1 MPGIVLP
8 NDGFSMNQKIPHI
21 LIVDDEL
28 SMREFLELMLA
39 KAGYHVTC
47 AGNGKQALALL
58 GNGFFDLILLDIRL
72 GDISGIEVLR
82 AAKSQNPE
90 TIVIMISAYATAEN
104 AVEAMNEGA
113 YDYLPKPFDNRELKQ
128 TIAKALDLRTLS
140 EEKKSIDDELKKN
153 LHFGLLVGS
162 SPRMQHIY
170 ETIKQIAPTRTS
182 VLITG
187 ESGTGKE
194 LIAKSIH
201 LQSDRRDK
209 PFVVINCGSIP
220 ENLIESE
227 IFGYKKGAFTGA
239 QQDKKGLFEAAD
251 TGTVFLDEI
260 GELSPPMQVKLLR
273 VIQERAFKPVGSN
286 EDVAVDI
293 RILSATNKKLEEE
306 VIAGRF
312 REDLFYRINVVE
324 IKVPPL
330 RDRKGDLRALAQHFL
345 DKYSRQSGKEI
356 TKISSYAV
364 DLLQKYNFP
373 GNIREL
379 ENLIERSVALSSTN
393 IILPDS
399 LSLSIHKRR
408 WIEGVQNRRYDID
421 DVANGVSLDTIL
433 EEIERAYVEKA
444 LKCANGNKTAA
455 ADLLGI
461 NLRSLR
467 YRCSKLRID
476 KASD

>member
-1 MPGIVLP
+1 
-8 NDGFSMNQKIPHI
+8 MNQKLPHI
-21 LIVDDEL
+21 LVVDDEL
-28 SMREFLELMLA
+28 SMREFLELMLT
-39 KAGYHVTC
+39 KQGYQVSC
-47 AGNGKQALALL
+47 AGNGLTANQMLENNFYDLL
-58 GNGFFDLILLDIRL
+58 LCDIRL
-72 GDISGIEVLR
+72 GDISGLDVLR
-82 AAKSQNPE
+82 KAKAVNPD

-104 AVEAMNEGA
+104 AVEAMNDGA
-113 YDYLPKPFDNRELKQ
+113 YDYLPKPFDNKELKH

-140 EEKKSIDDELKKN
+140 DEKKSLDVELKKN
-153 LHFGLLVGS
+153 RHFGLLVGT
-162 SPRMQHIY
+162 SPRMLHIY
-170 ETIKQIAPTRTS
+170 EVIKQIAPTKTN

-194 LIAKSIH
+194 LIARSIH
-201 LQSDRRDK
+201 RESDRHDK

-220 ENLIESE
+220 ETLIESE
-227 IFGYKKGAFTGA
+227 IFGYRKGAFTGA
-239 QQDKKGLFEAAD
+239 NQDKKGLFEVANK
-251 TGTVFLDEI
+251 GTVFLDEI
-260 GELSPPMQVKLLR
+260 GELSLTMQVKLLR
-273 VIQERAFKPVGSN
+273 VVQERVFKPVGTN

-306 VIAGRF
+306 VIAGNF
-312 REDLFYRINVVE
+312 REDLFYRINVIE

-345 DKYSRQSGKEI
+345 DKYSRESGKEI

-408 WIEGVQNRRYDID
+408 WIEGLQNQRYDID
-421 DVANGVSLDTIL
+421 DVQNGVSLDNIL

-444 LKCANGNKTAA
+444 MKLTNGNKSAA

-461 NLRSLR
+461 SLRSIR
-467 YRCSKLRID
+467 YRCSKLEVT
-476 KASD
+476 KSSD